1 MTKDRVRVV
10 VTGMGVLCSLGN
22 SVDELWTGLKAGR
35 SGIGPITLF
44 DASPFPTVIAG
55 EVRNFDFASFIN
67 TKDVRRMARFSQ
79 LSVAAA
85 IMAIEDSKLDL
96 QSTDM
101 ESVGVV
107 LGAGNGSVPTIQDNC
122 EIMVSKGAMRINPF
136 FMPMILPN
144 MAAANIAKHFGAKG
158 YNNTVTTACAAST
171 QSIGEAAEAIRRGAA
186 DVLITGGTEAQI
198 SEVGLAGFCILKALS
213 TRNEQPEKAS
223 RPFDVNRDGFVASEG
238 AAILVIERLEHALE
252 RGANILAEIIGFG
265 ASSDAYHVVQPEE
278 NGEGASRA
286 MRWTL
291 KNARISPSEV
301 DYINA
306 HGTSTPFNDVVET
319 RAIKNVFGDF
329 ANKIPISSSK
339 SMVGHALGSSGG
351 IEAIASI
358 KTITDGYIHPT
369 INLDNPDPECDL
381 DYVPNVGREQPVD
394 TVLSNSF
401 GFGGQNACL
410 LFRKYIG

>member
-1 MTKDRVRVV
+1 
-10 VTGMGVLCSLGN
+10 MGALSPLGN
-22 SVDELWTGLKAGR
+22 SVEELWSGLVTGR

-44 DASPFPTVIAG
+44 DPSEFPSVIAG
-55 EVRNFDFASFIN
+55 EVRDFDFTNFVNS
-67 TKDVRRMARFSQ
+67 KESRRMARFSQ
-79 LSVAAA
+79 LAVAAA
-85 IMAIEDSKLDL
+85 IMAVQDSKLDIENM
-96 QSTDM
+96 DR
-101 ESVGVV
+101 ERFGVV
-107 LGAGNGSVPTIQDNC
+107 MGAGNGSVPTIQENC
-122 EIMVSKGAMRINPF
+122 EIMAARGGMRINPF

-186 DVLITGGTEAQI
+186 EVIITGGTEAQI

-213 TRNEQPEKAS
+213 TKNDEPAKAS
-223 RPFDVNRDGFVASEG
+223 RPFDVDRDGFVPSEG
-238 AAILVIERLEHALE
+238 AAVLIIERLDHALD
-252 RGANILAEIIGFG
+252 RGANILAEILGF
-265 ASSDAYHVVQPEE
+265 AACSDAYHVVQPEE

-291 KNARISPSEV
+291 ENAGISANEV

-306 HGTSTPFNDVVET
+306 HGTSTPINDIVET
-319 RAIKNVFGDF
+319 RAIKTIFGDRS
-329 ANKIPISSSK
+329 NKVPISSSK
-339 SMVGHALGSSGG
+339 SMVGHVLGASGAM
-351 IEAIASI
+351 EAIACI
-358 KTITDGYIHPT
+358 KTIVEGYIHPT

-381 DYVPNVGREQPVD
+381 DYVPNVGRRQSVD

-410 LFRKYIG
+410 IFRRYRE

>member
-1 MTKDRVRVV
+1 MIKDRVRVV
-10 VTGMGVLCSLGN
+10 VTGMGALSPLGN
-22 SVDELWTGLKAGR
+22 SVEELWSGLVTGR

-44 DASPFPTVIAG
+44 DPSEFPSVIAG
-55 EVRNFDFASFIN
+55 EVRDFDFTNFVNS
-67 TKDVRRMARFSQ
+67 KESRRMARFSQ
-79 LSVAAA
+79 LAVAAA
-85 IMAIEDSKLDL
+85 IMAVQDSKLDIENM
-96 QSTDM
+96 DR
-101 ESVGVV
+101 ERFGVV
-107 LGAGNGSVPTIQDNC
+107 MGAGNGSVPTIQENC
-122 EIMVSKGAMRINPF
+122 EIMAARGGMRINPF

-186 DVLITGGTEAQI
+186 EVIITGGTEAQI

-213 TRNEQPEKAS
+213 TKNDEPAKAS
-223 RPFDVNRDGFVASEG
+223 RPFDVDRDGFVPSEG
-238 AAILVIERLEHALE
+238 AAVLIIERLDHALD
-252 RGANILAEIIGFG
+252 RGANILAEILGF
-265 ASSDAYHVVQPEE
+265 AACSDAYHVVQPEE

-291 KNARISPSEV
+291 ENAGISANEV

-306 HGTSTPFNDVVET
+306 HGTSTPINDIVET
-319 RAIKNVFGDF
+319 RAIKTIFGDRS
-329 ANKIPISSSK
+329 NKVPISSSK
-339 SMVGHALGSSGG
+339 SMVGHVLGASGAM
-351 IEAIASI
+351 EAIACI
-358 KTITDGYIHPT
+358 KTIVEGYIHPT

-381 DYVPNVGREQPVD
+381 DYVPNVGRRQSVD

-410 LFRKYIG
+410 IFRIYRE